1 MMRAF
6 LVVAFSFVAGLLAVA
21 AGAAALT
28 GAAPANVRTAAL
40 PFGECLAVMDEAAS
54 EAGLAPILLVNTPG
68 ERSVRIDAEDGY
80 VTIACRRAEGTIVV
94 TANRQPSATLAASRP

>member
-1 MMRAF
+1 MRAF

-28 GAAPANVRTAAL
+28 GSAPANVRTATM

-54 EAGLAPILLVNTPG
+54 EAGIAPILLVNAPG
-68 ERSVRIDAEDGY
+68 ERSVRIEAEDGF
-80 VTIACRRAEGTIVV
+80 VTIACHRDERRIVV
-94 TANRQPSATLAASRP
+94 TANQQPSATLAASRP